1 MRQALITL
9 LSYSTALV
17 GAMFGVWL
25 SLKFDFKWPRFLV
38 LCGAWL
44 ALVLVVGVVL

>member
-1 MRQALITL
+1 MRQVLFTL
-9 LSYSTALV
+9 LGTSTALV
-17 GAMFGVWL
+17 GSLFGVWL
-25 SLKFDFKWPRFLV
+25 ALKFDFKWPRFLV